1 MLRQLRHAL
10 GARRHLPAQVLRLR
24 QSAHQAL
31 QAHAGAWRD
40 LRHVVAQTLGST
52 AAEGREMKTLLI
64 LKLLAGDPIHI
75 LVEPKICMVLE
86 ESFAAG
92 HDVEIF
98 DDAGAKEQIIG
109 AECAEVQCLGEGC
122 V

>member
-24 QSAHQAL
+24 QPAHQAL
-31 QAHAGAWRD
+31 QAHARARRD
-40 LRHVVAQTLGST
+40 LRHVVAQALGSHI
-52 AAEGREMKTLLI
+52 AEGRKMKTLLI
-64 LKLLAGDPIHI
+64 LHLLVGEPIHI

-92 HDVEIF
+92 HQVEIF
-98 DDAGAKEQIIG
+98 DDAGAKEQIIS